1 MALLSAI
8 LQSKYTG
15 AGTNFVLNPEEN
27 LEKGSIWV
35 FTEGNVYGTKFAGPS
50 VCWKSPGA
58 GTVEVEVWGAGG
70 SSGQMCCC
78 GFGIQGNAGA
88 YSKRTFA
95 VTASGYITGCIG
107 VSCGNSSAICFR
119 GCSEPSGLCWR
130 AGDGGNGCMCSQG
143 GQGGITYCN
152 TGVGSPFMCYC
163 TGGFCATTA
172 CNIPG
177 ANGSGV
183 CCGIVCTYG
192 TATGLYIACAYGGD
206 INCCGSYNCSFISSC
221 CANNPCQYIH
231 SAYIP
236 PGIIS
241 TGGTRVIYQTETDTG
256 YGTLNG
262 GALNP
267 FLMGL
272 NAASK
277 NPAMG
282 QGFTHCMGGVNRT
295 CGCYEHQGCN
305 PWLPIGVG
313 GLAVTPCD
321 GVRDHAWRGG
331 MGAIKIKWYSN

>member
-1 MALLSAI
+1 MAQSLTTI
-8 LQSKYTG
+8 LQKKYSG
-15 AGTNFVLNPEEN
+15 SGSNFVLNSEEN
-27 LEKGSIWV
+27 LEKGQVWV
-35 FTEGNVYGTKFAGPS
+35 FTEGNVYGTKFNTG
-50 VCWKSPGA
+50 VCWKSPGTGCA
-58 GTVEVEVWGAGG
+58 EIEIWGAGG
-70 SSGQMCCC
+70 SSAQMCCC

-88 YSKRTFA
+88 YAKKT
-95 VTASGYITGCIG
+95 ITGLTSSSFICGCIG
-107 VSCGNSSAICFR
+107 FSCANSSALCFR
-119 GCSEPSGLCWR
+119 GCSEPSGLCWCV
-130 AGDGGNGCMCSQG
+130 ASGCAGCMCAQG
-143 GQGGITYCN
+143 GQGGYTYCN

-163 TGGFCATTA
+163 TSGFCATTA
-172 CNIPG
+172 CNITG
-177 ANGSGV
+177 ANSTGV

-192 TATGLYIACAYGGD
+192 TATGNYIACAYGGD
-206 INCCGSYNCSFISSC
+206 VNCCGSFNCSFIATC
-221 CANNPCQYIH
+221 CANNPCQYVH

-241 TGGTRVIYQTETDTG
+241 TGGVRVIYQTETDTG

-262 GALNP
+262 QALNP

-277 NPAMG
+277 NPYMG

-305 PWLPIGVG
+305 PWLPIAVG

-331 MGAIKIKWYSN
+331 QGAIKIKFYS